1 MPMKRILYSFFIIA
15 ALTLSGIQSMA
26 QADAGDKTLT
36 AKETTISMYPMPTN
50 GVLHITF
57 NKAMSATPEV
67 LVYDMIGN
75 LQDNLSLERE
85 ASGSFLINLSGKK
98 PGFYFIKVMSEDGS
112 FSRRITV
119 TP

>member
-1 MPMKRILYSFFIIA
+1 MPMKRILYSYFIIT

-26 QADAGDKTLT
+26 QADAGDKAIST
-36 AKETTISMYPMPTN
+36 KETTISMYPLPTN
-50 GVLHITF
+50 GILHISF